1 MTVISGTVD
10 VTRDWGTA
18 SRESA
23 GLAPDPVE
31 TREAVIQVY
40 AARASGWRGA
50 FAVHSWIAVK
60 PTDAPAYTIYQMFD
74 WRGHAHHG
82 LPTSV
87 AGTDVPDRYW
97 YGNRPELL
105 VELRGDGVN
114 QVIQRIEEAVRAY
127 PYVDQY
133 RMWPGP
139 NSNTFTAFIGRRVPE
154 LELNLPSTAIG
165 KDYLADGSFF
175 ARSPSASS
183 GNRPELLVELRGDG
197 VNQVIQR
204 IEEAVRA
211 YPYVDQYR
219 MWPGPNSNTFTA
231 FIGRRVPEL
240 ELNLPSTA
248 IGKDYLA
255 DGSFFARSP
264 SGTGYQISL
273 LGLLGVLV
281 GRLEG
286 LEVNVLSLTIGIDPL
301 APALKLPGLGRIGPA
316 RR

>member
-1 MTVISGTVD
+1 MRWLRWGLLILLLLLLGPLMTVISGTVD
-10 VTRDWGTA
+10 VARDWRTA

-60 PTDAPAYTIYQMFD
+60 PTDASAYTVYQMFD

-82 LPTSV
+82 LPTFV
-87 AGTDVPDRYW
+87 AATDVPDRYW

-105 VELRGDGVN
+105 AELRGDGVN

-133 RMWPGP
+133 RLWPGP

-154 LELNLPSTAIG
+154 LELNLP
-165 KDYLADGSFF
+165 
-175 ARSPSASS
+175 P
-183 GNRPELLVELRGDG
+183 
-197 VNQVIQR
+197 
-204 IEEAVRA
+204 
-211 YPYVDQYR
+211 
-219 MWPGPNSNTFTA
+219 
-231 FIGRRVPEL
+231 
-240 ELNLPSTA
+240 TA

-264 SGTGYQISL
+264 SGTGFQVSL

-281 GRLEG
+281 GRREG

-301 APALKLPGLGRIGPA
+301 APALKLPGLGRIGSA

>member
-1 MTVISGTVD
+1 MRWLRWGLLILLLLLFGPLMTVINGTVD

-60 PTDAPAYTIYQMFD
+60 PTDAPAYTVYQMFD
-74 WRGHAHHG
+74 WHGHAHHG

-87 AGTDVPDRYW
+87 AATDVPDRYW

-114 QVIQRIEEAVRAY
+114 QVIQRIEKAVRAY
-127 PYVDQY
+127 PYADQY
-133 RMWPGP
+133 R
-139 NSNTFTAFIGRRVPE
+139 
-154 LELNLPSTAIG
+154 L
-165 KDYLADGSFF
+165 
-175 ARSPSASS
+175 
-183 GNRPELLVELRGDG
+183 
-197 VNQVIQR
+197 
-204 IEEAVRA
+204 
-211 YPYVDQYR
+211 
-219 MWPGPNSNTFTA
+219 WPGPNSNTFTA

-264 SGTGYQISL
+264 SGTGFQVSL

-281 GRLEG
+281 GRREG
-286 LEVNVLSLTIGIDPL
+286 LEVNVLSLIIGIDPL

>member
-1 MTVISGTVD
+1 MRWLRWGLLILLLLLLGPLMTVISGTVD
-10 VTRDWGTA
+10 VARDWRTA

-50 FAVHSWIAVK
+50 FTVHSWIAVK
-60 PTDAPAYTIYQMFD
+60 PTDAPAYTVYQMVG
-74 WRGHAHHG
+74 WRAHAHHG
-82 LPTSV
+82 LPAFV
-87 AGTDVPDRYW
+87 AATDVPDRYW

-127 PYVDQY
+127 PYADQY
-133 RMWPGP
+133 RLWPGP

-154 LELNLPSTAIG
+154 LELNLPPI
-165 KDYLADGSFF
+165 
-175 ARSPSASS
+175 
-183 GNRPELLVELRGDG
+183 
-197 VNQVIQR
+197 
-204 IEEAVRA
+204 
-211 YPYVDQYR
+211 
-219 MWPGPNSNTFTA
+219 
-231 FIGRRVPEL
+231 
-240 ELNLPSTA
+240 A

-264 SGTGYQISL
+264 SGTGFQVSL

-281 GRLEG
+281 GRREG
-286 LEVNVLSLTIGIDPL
+286 LEVNVLSLTIGIDPF

>member
-1 MTVISGTVD
+1 MRWLRWGLLILLLLLFGPLMTVINGTVD

-60 PTDAPAYTIYQMFD
+60 PTDAPTYTVYQMVG
-74 WRGHAHHG
+74 WRDHVHHG
-82 LPTSV
+82 LPNLVGT
-87 AGTDVPDRYW
+87 TDVPDPYW
-97 YGNRPELL
+97 FGNRPELL
-105 VELRGDGVN
+105 AELRGDGVN
-114 QVIQRIEEAVRAY
+114 QVIQRIEQAVRAY

-133 RMWPGP
+133 RLWPGP

-154 LELNLPSTAIG
+154 LALDLPPTAIG
-165 KDYLADGSFF
+165 KDYLADGAIF
-175 ARSPSASS
+175 AP
-183 GNRPELLVELRGDG
+183 
-197 VNQVIQR
+197 
-204 IEEAVRA
+204 
-211 YPYVDQYR
+211 
-219 MWPGPNSNTFTA
+219 
-231 FIGRRVPEL
+231 
-240 ELNLPSTA
+240 
-248 IGKDYLA
+248 
-255 DGSFFARSP
+255 SP
-264 SGTGYQISL
+264 SGTGFQVSL

-281 GRLEG
+281 GRREG
-286 LEVNVLSLTIGIDPL
+286 LEVNVLSLIIGIDPL

>member
-10 VTRDWGTA
+10 VARDWRTA

-50 FAVHSWIAVK
+50 FTVHSWIAVK
-60 PTDAPAYTIYQMFD
+60 PTDAPAYTVYQMVG
-74 WRGHAHHG
+74 WRAHAHHG
-82 LPTSV
+82 LPAFV
-87 AGTDVPDRYW
+87 AATDVPDRYW

-127 PYVDQY
+127 PYADQY
-133 RMWPGP
+133 RLWPGP

-154 LELNLPSTAIG
+154 LELNLPPI
-165 KDYLADGSFF
+165 
-175 ARSPSASS
+175 
-183 GNRPELLVELRGDG
+183 
-197 VNQVIQR
+197 
-204 IEEAVRA
+204 
-211 YPYVDQYR
+211 
-219 MWPGPNSNTFTA
+219 
-231 FIGRRVPEL
+231 
-240 ELNLPSTA
+240 A

-264 SGTGYQISL
+264 SGTGFQVSL

-281 GRLEG
+281 GRREG

>member
-1 MTVISGTVD
+1 MRWLRWGLLILLLLLLGPLMTVISGTVD
-10 VTRDWGTA
+10 ITRDWGTA

-60 PTDAPAYTIYQMFD
+60 PTDAPAYTVYQMVG
-74 WRGHAHHG
+74 WRAHAHHG
-82 LPTSV
+82 LPAFV
-87 AGTDVPDRYW
+87 AATDVPDRYW

-133 RMWPGP
+133 RLWPGP

-154 LELNLPSTAIG
+154 LALNLPPTAIG
-165 KDYLADGSFF
+165 KDYLA
-175 ARSPSASS
+175 
-183 GNRPELLVELRGDG
+183 N
-197 VNQVIQR
+197 
-204 IEEAVRA
+204 
-211 YPYVDQYR
+211 
-219 MWPGPNSNTFTA
+219 
-231 FIGRRVPEL
+231 
-240 ELNLPSTA
+240 
-248 IGKDYLA
+248 
-255 DGSFFARSP
+255 GSFFARSP
-264 SGTGYQISL
+264 SGTGFQVSL

-281 GRLEG
+281 GRQEG
-286 LEVNVLSLTIGIDPL
+286 LEVNVLSLTFGIDPL